1 MNNIKRFFL
10 KYRLNIASGLTII
23 LTLIAALSIYFSI
36 EVRVT
41 SNDECLWNQKTLAD
55 DSAIIYFSKF
65 KENGVAW
72 NAGIRNGDQLYKLM
86 RYRLKIICRP
96 RKY

>member
-23 LTLIAALSIYFSI
+23 LTLIAVLSIYFSI

-41 SNDECLWNQKTLAD
+41 SNDECLWLPKKAVK
-55 DSAIIYFSKF
+55 DSTIIIFDKV

-72 NAGIRNGDQLYKLM
+72 NAGIRNGDQLLE
-86 RYRLKIICRP
+86 INSISA
-96 RKY
+96 